1 MGGLVIWS
9 CKTCGKE
16 IGRAAFAAT
25 FKGLPYCKQCL
36 TNMQSNEKEKVMQ
49 SENTFLN
56 AVGIRLEEMNARIAQ
71 LEKHIHYPAHMA
83 TTQDVAMKEAA
94 ARAQSMQDM
103 DISKLTVDSDIF
115 KYAVKGTVTADH
127 VPMRT
132 DVETIRTLTAF
143 AKRLLNTEDFG
154 HAVTFEVRQAA
165 RRALGLPEVK
175 EYDL

>member
-1 MGGLVIWS
+1 MWDTVTRLLD
-9 CKTCGKE
+9 
-16 IGRAAFAAT
+16 GRIN
-25 FKGLPYCKQCL
+25 Q
-36 TNMQSNEKEKVMQ
+36 QEER
-49 SENTFLN
+49 
-56 AVGIRLEEMNARIAQ
+56 IRQ
-71 LEKHIHYPAHMA
+71 LEKHIHYPHSEQQPNA
-83 TTQDVAMKEAA
+83 DVRMKEAA
-94 ARAQSMQDM
+94 AKTQAFYRDPKIPNPDA
-103 DISKLTVDSDIF
+103 
-115 KYAVKGTVTADH
+115 

>member
-1 MGGLVIWS
+1 MDLNYDRLVHLGARVEQQEERIRQME
-9 CKTCGKE
+9 KH
-16 IGRAAFAAT
+16 IHY
-25 FKGLPYCKQCL
+25 PH
-36 TNMQSNEKEKVMQ
+36 NEEEKVMTDAQ
-49 SENTFLN
+49 INSSLDRLSDNF
-56 AVGIRLEEMNARIAQ
+56 VGVYDRLRQ
-71 LEKHIHYPAHMA
+71 LEKHIHYQHSEQQPNANWQ
-83 TTQDVAMKEAA
+83 TCLTEAA
-94 ARAQSMQDM
+94 AKAQAQAFYRDPTIPNP
-103 DISKLTVDSDIF
+103 D
-115 KYAVKGTVTADH
+115 A

>member
-1 MGGLVIWS
+1 MLTAS
-9 CKTCGKE
+9 YKE
-16 IGRAAFAAT
+16 FHD
-25 FKGLPYCKQCL
+25 
-36 TNMQSNEKEKVMQ
+36 
-49 SENTFLN
+49 
-56 AVGIRLEEMNARIAQ
+56 LEERVKQ
-71 LEKHIHYPAHMA
+71 LEKHIHYPHNVNAPPTVRMQELA
-83 TTQDVAMKEAA
+83 AQLQAQAVADK
-94 ARAQSMQDM
+94 
-103 DISKLTVDSDIF
+103 
-115 KYAVKGTVTADH
+115 

>member
-1 MGGLVIWS
+1 MTLLA
-9 CKTCGKE
+9 E
-16 IGRAAFAAT
+16 E
-25 FKGLPYCKQCL
+25 FKWLNGIEQKQIA
-36 TNMQSNEKEKVMQ
+36 QEE
-49 SENTFLN
+49 
-56 AVGIRLEEMNARIAQ
+56 RLRQ
-71 LEKHIHYPAHMA
+71 LEKHIHFPN
-83 TTQDVAMKEAA
+83 TTAALASMKESA
-94 ARAQSMQDM
+94 ARAQCS
-103 DISKLTVDSDIF
+103 L
-115 KYAVKGTVTADH
+115 DH

>member
-1 MGGLVIWS
+1 MSSADVLKW
-9 CKTCGKE
+9 CEELKE
-16 IGRAAFAAT
+16 RV
-25 FKGLPYCKQCL
+25 K
-36 TNMQSNEKEKVMQ
+36 
-49 SENTFLN
+49 
-56 AVGIRLEEMNARIAQ
+56 Q
-71 LEKHIHYPAHMA
+71 LEKHIHYPHSQRANVNA
-83 TTQDVAMKEAA
+83 DLYVKLKEDA
-94 ARAQSMQDM
+94 ARAVQGSP
-103 DISKLTVDSDIF
+103 
-115 KYAVKGTVTADH
+115 DH

>member
-1 MGGLVIWS
+1 MA
-9 CKTCGKE
+9 E
-16 IGRAAFAAT
+16 INTTPETRKMWAEAQDKVAKQFSDSRFA
-25 FKGLPYCKQCL
+25 
-36 TNMQSNEKEKVMQ
+36 E
-49 SENTFLN
+49 
-56 AVGIRLEEMNARIAQ
+56 LEERIRQ
-71 LEKHIHYPAHMA
+71 LETHIHYPHSANAAQDKAIGAHPYG
-83 TTQDVAMKEAA
+83 DPYAA
-94 ARAQSMQDM
+94 LKSQAAQMQGSPDR
-103 DISKLTVDSDIF
+103 
-115 KYAVKGTVTADH
+115 

>member
-1 MGGLVIWS
+1 M
-9 CKTCGKE
+9 
-16 IGRAAFAAT
+16 
-25 FKGLPYCKQCL
+25 
-36 TNMQSNEKEKVMQ
+36 
-49 SENTFLN
+49 SEDAIVNLQRR
-56 AVGIRLEEMNARIAQ
+56 VSQ
-71 LEKHIHYPAHMA
+71 LEKHIHYPHNETAL
-83 TTQDVAMKEAA
+83 KEAA
-94 ARAQSMQDM
+94 ARAQGVNIAQGCIPD
-103 DISKLTVDSDIF
+103 
-115 KYAVKGTVTADH
+115 GR

>member
-1 MGGLVIWS
+1 MSSADVLKW
-9 CKTCGKE
+9 CE
-16 IGRAAFAAT
+16 
-25 FKGLPYCKQCL
+25 
-36 TNMQSNEKEKVMQ
+36 E
-49 SENTFLN
+49 
-56 AVGIRLEEMNARIAQ
+56 LEERVKQ
-71 LEKHIHYPAHMA
+71 LEKHIHFPN
-83 TTQDVAMKEAA
+83 TTAALGALKEAGV
-94 ARAQSMQDM
+94 RAQAMRGRED
-103 DISKLTVDSDIF
+103 
-115 KYAVKGTVTADH
+115 ADK

>member
-1 MGGLVIWS
+1 MSGTFIADPWRVG
-9 CKTCGKE
+9 
-16 IGRAAFAAT
+16 FAAGA
-25 FKGLPYCKQCL
+25 KHLA
-36 TNMQSNEKEKVMQ
+36 E
-49 SENTFLN
+49 
-56 AVGIRLEEMNARIAQ
+56 LEERVKQ

-94 ARAQSMQDM
+94 ARAQAAYPHYSVGCDNQKVMLKEDAAMAQGQQNAYKD
-103 DISKLTVDSDIF
+103 K
-115 KYAVKGTVTADH
+115 

>member
-1 MGGLVIWS
+1 M
-9 CKTCGKE
+9 
-16 IGRAAFAAT
+16 
-25 FKGLPYCKQCL
+25 
-36 TNMQSNEKEKVMQ
+36 
-49 SENTFLN
+49 SEDAIVNLQRR
-56 AVGIRLEEMNARIAQ
+56 VSQ
-71 LEKHIHYPAHMA
+71 LEKHIHYPHSE
-83 TTQDVAMKEAA
+83 TAMKEAA
-94 ARAQSMQDM
+94 ARAQGMNIPQGCIPGGRVPD
-103 DISKLTVDSDIF
+103 
-115 KYAVKGTVTADH
+115 GR

>member
-1 MGGLVIWS
+1 MLKAEWAWWDCAKDLDV
-9 CKTCGKE
+9 
-16 IGRAAFAAT
+16 
-25 FKGLPYCKQCL
+25 
-36 TNMQSNEKEKVMQ
+36 
-49 SENTFLN
+49 
-56 AVGIRLEEMNARIAQ
+56 RLSQ
-71 LEKHIHYPAHMA
+71 LEKHVHYPHNE
-83 TTQDVAMKEAA
+83 TAMKEAA
-94 ARAQSMQDM
+94 ARVQGMNIAQGCIPD
-103 DISKLTVDSDIF
+103 
-115 KYAVKGTVTADH
+115 GR

>member
-1 MGGLVIWS
+1 MDQTQARFVNEQL
-9 CKTCGKE
+9 
-16 IGRAAFAAT
+16 AA
-25 FKGLPYCKQCL
+25 LKQR
-36 TNMQSNEKEKVMQ
+36 VYD
-49 SENTFLN
+49 SEER
-56 AVGIRLEEMNARIAQ
+56 IRQ
-71 LEKHIHYPAHMA
+71 LEKHIHYPSLD
-83 TTQDVAMKEAA
+83 TSKTPKEIAMKEAA
-94 ARAQSMQDM
+94 ARAQGANLQQGCIPD
-103 DISKLTVDSDIF
+103 
-115 KYAVKGTVTADH
+115 GR